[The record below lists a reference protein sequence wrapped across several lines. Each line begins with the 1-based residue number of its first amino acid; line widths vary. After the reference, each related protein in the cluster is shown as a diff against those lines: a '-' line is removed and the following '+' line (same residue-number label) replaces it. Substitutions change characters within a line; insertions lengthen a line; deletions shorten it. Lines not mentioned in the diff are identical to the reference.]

1 MMDLNYRAVYELAD
15 SDSIS
20 EALGLTDERMEELT
34 KIVKSSANE
43 CNRITETLVDLWNKC
58 NHPNEYAWC
67 VFMYGTNLG
76 VHKTINEFSGLKD
89 LLK

>member
-1 MMDLNYRAVYELAD
+1 MKPGYTAVHEL
-15 SDSIS
+15 SDSESVS

-34 KIVKSSANE
+34 KLVKSSTND
-43 CNRITETLVDLWNKC
+43 CNRITETLVDLWEKC

-67 VFMYGTNLG
+67 VFMYGANTG
-76 VHKTINEFSGLKD
+76 VNKAISEMSSLKD